1 MHSLAIVAVLE
12 RRAAIAAMQRSFVFA
27 AVALSMFFP
36 FDAGARAEADA
47 LWAFLGV
54 GHRGNAACVSSQTI
68 PTARPFAAAIDWA
81 AYQFDVRPSF
91 LLAVVACE
99 SNFNALAQSKAGA
112 RGLAQVMPATARGL
126 GVEAELLWDPR
137 YNLYAAAKYIRLL
150 VDRYGNDLDKV
161 LIAYNAGPAYVE
173 KRKPIPKETTVYL
186 LRVKSAYRR
195 FLALEAV
202 TL

>member
-1 MHSLAIVAVLE
+1 MSKLRLFLECLRGVSLSTAQRWFVIG
-12 RRAAIAAMQRSFVFA
+12 AATAST
-27 AVALSMFFP
+27 LFP
-36 FDAGARAEADA
+36 LDAGRAEADA
-47 LWAFLGV
+47 LWAYLGFSHS
-54 GHRGNAACVSSQTI
+54 GRAACVSMSTV

-99 SNFNALAQSKAGA
+99 SNFNALALSKAGA
-112 RGLAQVMPATARGL
+112 RGLAQVMPATARHL
-126 GVEAELLWDPR
+126 GVDPDLLWDPR
-137 YNLYAAAKYIRLL
+137 LNLYSAAKYIRLL

-173 KRKPIPKETTVYL
+173 KKKTIPKETTVYL
-186 LRVKSAYRR
+186 TRVKGAYRR
-195 FLALEAV
+195 FLALEAI